1 MAEQPSGITEISVA
15 GFKSI
20 ENKKIEIRPLT
31 ILAGANSSG
40 KSSIMQPMLLMKQ
53 TLEATYDPGPLL
65 LNGPHLQF
73 TKYEQL
79 LHKTGR
85 ERLQTLTAGFEFN
98 KSLRVSCEFTFPF
111 TGEEQ
116 QRHIELSEMSV
127 VDIDGSSY
135 GMTPQMTDS
144 ELVEIIP
151 RDYLIKFA
159 NFIIHSYVEAR
170 KANEEDGIDVGLEV
184 SSSKCF
190 LHVIAL
196 KKWKDKKEDL
206 QIDRRI
212 LPLIPIVMIQDAINK
227 LMHVPGLRSNPQR
240 AYPFTPVEGPRFQGP
255 FQPYTAS
262 LIWRWQE
269 EEDSRL
275 KVIRE
280 NLTRLGLTKWV
291 KAERI
296 DDVSVNLK
304 VGRLPVISGT
314 ASEKDI
320 VDIVDIADVGSGVS
334 QVLPVLVALA
344 VAEKGQTVYIEQP
357 ELHLHPRAQIAM
369 AEILAEAAKRGVR
382 VVIETHS
389 ALLLQGV
396 MTLIAERKLESNK
409 VMLHWFTRDDMGK
422 TIIESGEPDS
432 NGAYGDWPVDFANVE
447 LDTHGRYLDALAEKE
462 GE

>member
-227 LMHVPGLRSNPQR
+227 LMHVPGLRGNPQR

-320 VDIVDIADVGSGVS
+320 VDIADVGFGVS

-344 VAEKGQTVYIEQP
+344 VAEPGQMVYIEQP
-357 ELHLHPRAQIAM
+357 ELHLHPNAQVALAKVLANAAM
-369 AEILAEAAKRGVR
+369 RGVR

-389 ALLLQGV
+389 AMLLQGI
-396 MTLIAERKLESNK
+396 MTLIAEEKLESEQ
-409 VMLHWFTRDDMGK
+409 VMLHWFTRDKEGK
-422 TIIESGEPDS
+422 TEIIPGGPDE
-432 NGAYGDWPVDFANVE
+432 NGAYGDWPVDFANIAI
-447 LDTHGRYLDALAEKE
+447 DIHGRYLRALAAKKSD
-462 GE
+462 